1 MQWNLDPSHTTVAFA
16 VKHMGIFTVRGQFKK
31 ISGLVEADEQGRP
44 VKIDVAIEAS
54 SIETGEPQRDA
65 HLRSPDFLDA
75 EKYPQLRFTST
86 QIESLGGNRYRVEG
100 ELTIRDVTKP
110 VTLEAELTPAIVDS
124 DGLTRVGGSAEGRL
138 NRKDWGLTWN
148 QVLERGVLLVG
159 EEVKFSIEVEAV
171 APVPA
176 QAQAS

>member
-1 MQWNLDPSHTTVAFA
+1 MQWNLDPSHTSVTFS
-16 VKHMGIFTVRGQFKK
+16 VKHLGFFTVRGRFKQVG
-31 ISGLVEADEQGRP
+31 GLVEADEQGRP
-44 VKIDVAIEAS
+44 SKIDVTLEAA
-54 SIETGEPQRDA
+54 SIDTSEPQRDA
-65 HLRSPDFLDA
+65 HLRSPDFLHA
-75 EKYPQLRFTST
+75 EQYPYLRFTST
-86 QIESLGGNRYRVEG
+86 RIEALGGNNYRVEG

-159 EEVKFSIEVEAV
+159 EEVKFSIDVEAL
-171 APVPA
+171 APIPT
-176 QAQAS
+176 QAA